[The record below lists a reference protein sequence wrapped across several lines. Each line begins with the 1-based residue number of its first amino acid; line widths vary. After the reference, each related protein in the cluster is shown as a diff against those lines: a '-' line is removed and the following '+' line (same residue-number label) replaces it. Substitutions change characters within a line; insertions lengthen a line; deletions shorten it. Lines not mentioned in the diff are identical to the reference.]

1 MRRRIIAGNWKMN
14 RGVDASEALARD
26 IAAKVSEFAGKV
38 DIVFCPTFLSLN
50 KVAEAI
56 SGSGIEVGAQDCYYE
71 NEGAFTGEVNPVL
84 IKDAGARYCIIGH
97 SERRTLLGETD
108 RAVNL
113 KAKAALRSGL
123 IPIVCVGETLEEKQ
137 AEDTLGVVSGQ
148 VLRAFAG
155 ISAEDAARCVIAYEP
170 VWAIGTGLNATAEAA
185 QQVCSAIRAAVRA
198 SHGDMAASLMR
209 IQYGG
214 SVKGDNIESFIA
226 KPDIDGALVGGASLK
241 PDDFARI
248 VAAAAK

>member
-14 RGVDASEALARD
+14 RGVGASAALAAE
-26 IAAKVSEFAGKV
+26 IAAKVAEYAGRV
-38 DIVFCPTFLSLN
+38 DIVFCPTFLSLA
-50 KVAEAI
+50 KVADAI
-56 SGSGIEVGAQDCYYE
+56 RGSGIEVGAQDCYYE
-71 NEGAFTGEVNPVL
+71 SEGACTGEVNPAL

-113 KAKAALRSGL
+113 KAKAALESGL
-123 IPIVCVGETLEEKQ
+123 TPIVCVGETLEEKQ

-148 VLRAFAG
+148 LMRAFAG
-155 ISAEDAARCVIAYEP
+155 VAPDDVGKCVVAYEP
-170 VWAIGTGLNATAEAA
+170 VWAIGTGLNATAETA
-185 QQVCSAIRAAVRA
+185 QRVCAAIRATVRA
-198 SHGDMAASLMR
+198 SHGTEAADSIR

-214 SVKGDNIESFIA
+214 SVKGDNIDSFMSE
-226 KPDIDGALVGGASLK
+226 PDIDGALVGGASLK

-248 VAAAAK
+248 VAASAK